1 MAKQYREDFRNY
13 DKEAAELIKGLDKSQ
28 LYNLYEIVVTQQQRR
43 QTDTRRKELEAVQSV
58 IEKVKGL
65 DRPRLQRLREGYR
78 SEMARGARA
87 SDGNTKPNRKK
98 V

>member
-13 DKEAAELIKGLDKSQ
+13 EKEATELIKGLNKNQ
-28 LYNLYEIVVTQQQRR
+28 LYNLYEIVITQQQRR

-58 IEKVKGL
+58 IEKAQGL
-65 DRPRLQRLREGYR
+65 EKPRLQRLREGYR